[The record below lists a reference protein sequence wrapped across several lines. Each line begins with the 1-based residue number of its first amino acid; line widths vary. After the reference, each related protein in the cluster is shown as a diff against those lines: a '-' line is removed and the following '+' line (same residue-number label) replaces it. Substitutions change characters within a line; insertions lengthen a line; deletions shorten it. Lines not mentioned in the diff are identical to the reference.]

1 MPKKPTIPPALPG
14 TMTQLPDAKGV
25 NAKRDG
31 RRRKG
36 GAGVVALPKS
46 GGSAKYRKSRQVPE

>member
-14 TMTQLPDAKGV
+14 TMTQLRDSKGV
-25 NAKRDG
+25 NPKKDG

-36 GAGVVALPKS
+36 GAGVVTLPK
-46 GGSAKYRKSRQVPE
+46 GGSTAKYRKSRRAPE